1 MRFQVRLLGASAV
14 FAGVLSLAACSSAAS
29 QPTAASTTPV
39 ATSSSADGSAPPSS
53 ASAGPSPSPTGVQN
67 LVLTDAIRTQLVAA
81 GAALNGLPASDY
93 TGLVKGESYYGFD
106 PATNT
111 YWAGGALEPSPSSQ
125 QAQVSAQDDG
135 SYYIFEEQAGGS
147 WTAHAEGMAGI
158 AGGTCSV
165 QIPPALVALWRWPA
179 GACHPT
185 GV

>member
-67 LVLTDAIRTQLVAA
+67 LVLTDAIRAQLVAA

-106 PATNT
+106 PATST
-111 YWAGGALEPSPSSQ
+111 YWAEIGR
-125 QAQVSAQDDG
+125 
-135 SYYIFEEQAGGS
+135 
-147 WTAHAEGMAGI
+147 AH
-158 AGGTCSV
+158 V
-165 QIPPALVALWRWPA
+165 
-179 GACHPT
+179 
-185 GV
+185 